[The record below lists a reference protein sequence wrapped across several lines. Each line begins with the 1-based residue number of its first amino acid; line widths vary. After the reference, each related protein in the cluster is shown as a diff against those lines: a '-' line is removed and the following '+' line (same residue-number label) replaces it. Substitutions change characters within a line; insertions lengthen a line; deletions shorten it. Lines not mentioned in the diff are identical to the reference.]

1 MLSFWDHISKD
12 PTPNT
17 NHIKHADQKKLVWIL
32 IGCFTMNSPSP
43 WSSKMSEINLVTFL
57 WKYDNIS

>member
-17 NHIKHADQKKLVWIL
+17 NHIKHADQKKLVWIGL
-32 IGCFTMNSPSP
+32 DTYWMFHHELSLS
-43 WSSKMSEINLVTFL
+43 LVF
-57 WKYDNIS
+57 KNV